1 MWCLDGMEE
10 ILERIRLID
19 PAETRAEEAVR
30 QCRLWAAGEIRMPQ
44 AKKAILAAHA
54 IAKESDDPVLGA
66 YAHAIGQGCGSVH
79 CETHAIGMVIYA
91 LTALVRA
98 HGLASCQE
106 VIEARVREEE
116 ERLRVWQL
124 REKQEKWT
132 WAPFLMKEHPNKEVL
147 SHKTVRFE
155 VPRPQT
161 PAMEFNIV
169 DLPAPLPP
177 ITVTKSPG
185 ARCSDKSCKA
195 TFSLMVPAKNVLWI
209 CSTCSIISPPF

>member
-1 MWCLDGMEE
+1 MSRRWEDMNERERWLIQVEEKMKRGNQILFDRNSVLLQPLIDLLCVQNRRAVVLWCLDGMEE

-19 PAETRAEEAVR
+19 PTETRAEEAVR

-116 ERLRVWQL
+116 ERLSVWQL

-132 WAPFLMKEHPNKEVL
+132 WAPFLMKERPNKEL
-147 SHKTVRFE
+147 ERKRK
-155 VPRPQT
+155 RQ
-161 PAMEFNIV
+161 A
-169 DLPAPLPP
+169 
-177 ITVTKSPG
+177 
-185 ARCSDKSCKA
+185 AREG
-195 TFSLMVPAKNVLWI
+195 
-209 CSTCSIISPPF
+209 

>member
-1 MWCLDGMEE
+1 MNDRERWLIQVEEKLTRGNQIVFDRPSVLLQPLIDLLCVQNRRAVVLWCLDGMEE
-10 ILERIRLID
+10 ILERIRFID
-19 PAETRAEEAVR
+19 PTETRAEEAVR

-98 HGLASCQE
+98 HGLDSCQK

-132 WAPFLMKEHPNKEVL
+132 WAPFLMKERPNKEL
-147 SHKTVRFE
+147 ERKRK
-155 VPRPQT
+155 RQ
-161 PAMEFNIV
+161 A
-169 DLPAPLPP
+169 
-177 ITVTKSPG
+177 
-185 ARCSDKSCKA
+185 AREG
-195 TFSLMVPAKNVLWI
+195 
-209 CSTCSIISPPF
+209 

>member
-1 MWCLDGMEE
+1 M
-10 ILERIRLID
+10 ERIRLID
-19 PAETRAEEAVR
+19 PTETRAEEAVR

-106 VIEARVREEE
+106 VVEARVREEE

-132 WAPFLMKEHPNKEVL
+132 WAPFLMKERPNKEL
-147 SHKTVRFE
+147 ERKRK
-155 VPRPQT
+155 RQ
-161 PAMEFNIV
+161 A
-169 DLPAPLPP
+169 
-177 ITVTKSPG
+177 
-185 ARCSDKSCKA
+185 AREG
-195 TFSLMVPAKNVLWI
+195 
-209 CSTCSIISPPF
+209 

>member
-1 MWCLDGMEE
+1 MVPGWHGGDPGE
-10 ILERIRLID
+10 D
-19 PAETRAEEAVR
+19 PAHRSSGNARRGSGASVPAVGG
-30 QCRLWAAGEIRMPQ
+30 GEIRMPQ

-132 WAPFLMKEHPNKEVL
+132 WAPFLMKERPNKEL
-147 SHKTVRFE
+147 ERKRK
-155 VPRPQT
+155 RQ
-161 PAMEFNIV
+161 A
-169 DLPAPLPP
+169 
-177 ITVTKSPG
+177 
-185 ARCSDKSCKA
+185 AREG
-195 TFSLMVPAKNVLWI
+195 
-209 CSTCSIISPPF
+209 

>member
-1 MWCLDGMEE
+1 MNERERWLIQVEEKMKRGNQILFDRNSVLLQPLIDLLCVQNRRAVVLWCLDGMEE

-19 PAETRAEEAVR
+19 PTETRAEEAVR

-66 YAHAIGQGCGSVH
+66 YA
-79 CETHAIGMVIYA
+79 HAIGMVIYA

-132 WAPFLMKEHPNKEVL
+132 WAPFLMKERPNKEL
-147 SHKTVRFE
+147 ERKRK
-155 VPRPQT
+155 RQ
-161 PAMEFNIV
+161 A
-169 DLPAPLPP
+169 
-177 ITVTKSPG
+177 
-185 ARCSDKSCKA
+185 AREG
-195 TFSLMVPAKNVLWI
+195 
-209 CSTCSIISPPF
+209 